1 MGLEPRAS
9 KRGWEPRDTMWWLN
23 GLGLKLLEGSQKQV
37 QKALPG
43 AEDLHWLVVSGLT
56 AVQVIWVLT

>member
-1 MGLEPRAS
+1 
-9 KRGWEPRDTMWWLN
+9 MWWLS

-37 QKALPG
+37 QKVLPG
-43 AEDLHWLVVSGLT
+43 AEDLLWLVASGLT